1 MKNKANINDFLNLKV
16 LIIESLK
23 KQGHKENWIYPTL
36 NNLNIHKIHFSS

>member
-16 LIIESLK
+16 ESLK